1 MLEKK
6 DQDTLLEIARTS
18 IANGLTQ
25 AHALSIKLK
34 NYSPALQAQR
44 ASFVTLHINQQLRGC
59 IGSLEAHRPLVNDV
73 AENAFA
79 AAFRDPR
86 FAPVSER
93 EFDQLEY
100 HISILSPT
108 EALMFESENDLLK
121 KLRPG
126 VDGLVL
132 NEQGRRGTF
141 LPSVWE
147 QLPDPR
153 QFLAQLKVK
162 AGLSADYWSDSIRVE
177 RYTVEDIRSE

>member
-1 MLEKK
+1 MLKHR
-6 DQDTLLEIARTS
+6 DQTRLLEVARAS
-18 IANGLTQ
+18 IANGLSQ
-25 AHALSIKLK
+25 AQALGIEI
-34 NYSPALQAQR
+34 NDYSAALQALR

-59 IGSLEAHRPLVNDV
+59 IGSLEAHRPLVEDV

-93 EFDQLEY
+93 EFDQLAY

-108 EALMFESENDLLK
+108 EAMTFESENDLLK

-132 NEQGRRGTF
+132 SEQGRRGTF

-147 QLPDPR
+147 QLPEPR

-162 AGLSADYWSDSIRVE
+162 AGFAADYWSDSIRVE
-177 RYTVEDIRSE
+177 RYTVEDIRSS